1 MSKWKPRGIRPP
13 SRAGRKHGRG
23 GLEVEVFP
31 GPPLGPGVVTADY
44 RTVLAAM
51 ERFDPEMP
59 WKKARARILPMLP
72 RVRPFPG
79 PELELARAMLPPGI
93 LVSFGIDLGPAIT
106 FVGAP
111 LLDRWRVDVPT
122 LADTALSNLRQLAA
136 ECRSDDVIRDHV
148 GDVPVTL
155 LQSRVG
161 IAASLILV
169 PDVLERFFGPGPQ
182 LLLAPMRDI
191 LIALPVNVEREFA
204 AWLAEEWEAL
214 DPNHLHLGG
223 FRHEGGMIVP
233 EALDEAMARA

>member
-1 MSKWKPRGIRPP
+1 MSKWKARGIRPP
-13 SRAGRKHGRG
+13 SRAGRKGGRG
-23 GLEVEVFP
+23 DLGLEVFP

-44 RTVLAAM
+44 RTVLAALDG
-51 ERFDPEMP
+51 FDPEMP

-106 FVGAP
+106 FVGAQ

-122 LADTALSNLRQLAA
+122 LADTALSNLRRLAA
-136 ECRSDDVIRDHV
+136 ECPRDDVIRDHI
-148 GDVPVTL
+148 GDVAVSL
-155 LQSRVG
+155 FQSRVG
-161 IAASLILV
+161 IAASLVLV
-169 PDVLERFFGPGPQ
+169 PEFLERFFGPGPQ

-191 LIALPVNVEREFA
+191 LIALPADVEREFA

-223 FRHEGGMIVP
+223 FRHEDGLIVP